1 MTVVDIRSFF
11 TLRNVELI
19 EVNEDFIYYA
29 EEKNEEGHNNL
40 FLLEYNRATR
50 RERVITHYSLEDP
63 TFVQH
68 IYSFANSIV
77 LLLENGGNRVWAFR
91 VDKETGQETV
101 RTQLH
106 CIGGF
111 AGSKA
116 LDERHILIY
125 TQSDGECADLFKEYQ
140 KVTGCNRVA
149 YLYDIE
155 KEEKFFI
162 KNLRLC
168 RRQEEDFLLFSTQE
182 GGQVLLLEPY
192 GDEELKQRCYRNAR
206 WIHADIRDSLWIL
219 PVEELI
225 EGIQRGEED
234 FRRRPIMTADVNGM
248 VRFTGMDSR
257 SIYFKAKHFPTG
269 GERICSYDKEDGTI
283 EVLTDLEQP
292 GEENWRYYFEKNGAK
307 VYRLEE
313 KEDDTVVVT
322 GIVNSNIQTKY
333 EKKLGELVSCVEDR
347 FLITKKTVTDDKEHD
362 DFEYY
367 TIYDTVKNT
376 EDSFEC
382 KGSVWGDTLVLY

>member
-19 EVNEDFIYYA
+19 EVNKDFIYYA

-68 IYSFANSIV
+68 IYSFTNSIV

-225 EGIQRGEED
+225 EGIQKGEED

-347 FLITKKTVTDDKEHD
+347 FLITKKTVTDDNEHD

>member
-19 EVNEDFIYYA
+19 EVNKDFIYYA

-116 LDERHILIY
+116 LVGIY
-125 TQSDGECADLFKEYQ
+125 GADME
-140 KVTGCNRVA
+140 
-149 YLYDIE
+149 
-155 KEEKFFI
+155 
-162 KNLRLC
+162 
-168 RRQEEDFLLFSTQE
+168 
-182 GGQVLLLEPY
+182 
-192 GDEELKQRCYRNAR
+192 
-206 WIHADIRDSLWIL
+206 
-219 PVEELI
+219 
-225 EGIQRGEED
+225 
-234 FRRRPIMTADVNGM
+234 FRPL
-248 VRFTGMDSR
+248 S
-257 SIYFKAKHFPTG
+257 
-269 GERICSYDKEDGTI
+269 
-283 EVLTDLEQP
+283 
-292 GEENWRYYFEKNGAK
+292 
-307 VYRLEE
+307 
-313 KEDDTVVVT
+313 
-322 GIVNSNIQTKY
+322 
-333 EKKLGELVSCVEDR
+333 
-347 FLITKKTVTDDKEHD
+347 
-362 DFEYY
+362 
-367 TIYDTVKNT
+367 
-376 EDSFEC
+376 
-382 KGSVWGDTLVLY
+382 

>member
-1 MTVVDIRSFF
+1 M
-11 TLRNVELI
+11 
-19 EVNEDFIYYA
+19 
-29 EEKNEEGHNNL
+29 
-40 FLLEYNRATR
+40 
-50 RERVITHYSLEDP
+50 
-63 TFVQH
+63 
-68 IYSFANSIV
+68 
-77 LLLENGGNRVWAFR
+77 
-91 VDKETGQETV
+91 

-111 AGSKA
+111 AGSKS

-225 EGIQRGEED
+225 EGIQKGEED

-347 FLITKKTVTDDKEHD
+347 FLITKKTVTDDNEHD

>member
-91 VDKETGQETV
+91 VDKETGKETV

-125 TQSDGECADLFKEYQ
+125 TQSDEECADLFKEYQ
-140 KVTGCNRVA
+140 KVTGCSRVA

-206 WIHADIRDSLWIL
+206 WIHTDIRDSLWIL

-225 EGIQRGEED
+225 EGIQQGEED
-234 FRRRPIMTADVNGM
+234 FRRRPIMTADINGM

-269 GERICSYDKEDGTI
+269 GERICSYDKENGTM

-292 GEENWRYYFEKNGAK
+292 GEEKWRYYFEKNGAK

-313 KEDDTVVVT
+313 KEDTVAVT
-322 GIVNSNIQTKY
+322 GIVNSKIETEY

-347 FLITKKTVTDDKEHD
+347 FLIMRKVVADDNEHD

-382 KGSVWGDTLVLY
+382 KGSVWGNTLVLY